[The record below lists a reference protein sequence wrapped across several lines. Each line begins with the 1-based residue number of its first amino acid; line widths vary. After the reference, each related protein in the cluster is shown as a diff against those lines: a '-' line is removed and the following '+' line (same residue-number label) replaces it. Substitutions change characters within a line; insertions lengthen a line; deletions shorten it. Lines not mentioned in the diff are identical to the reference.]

1 MDGSSY
7 NGWID
12 LIFCFGWA
20 PLGDGLWNLN
30 HITAVKIWHKIE
42 W

>member
-20 PLGDGLWNLN
+20 PLGDGLWNN
-30 HITAVKIWHKIE
+30 HVTAVKIWHKIE